1 MVGMCEG
8 NKVIQWP
15 IPACAATGGS
25 LILDMSPVLG
35 TWHVNICGKLANC
48 LFSPTQVDLLWFF
61 WSRYVF
67 SPGIFKYTMKP
78 CASHAI
84 RKELPEQRGR
94 GLPRCEYCTLPSSGI
109 SLANP
114 QEEASD
120 FIRTHPIISNLN
132 TMLNATNNM
141 CRHWQI
147 SRNEKG

>member
-1 MVGMCEG
+1 MECVKAIRSSNGPSQPARPQVGHWFWTCHLCLER
-8 NKVIQWP
+8 
-15 IPACAATGGS
+15 
-25 LILDMSPVLG
+25 DMLTSV
-35 TWHVNICGKLANC
+35 ANC

-84 RKELPEQRGR
+84 RKELPEQRRGR

-114 QEEASD
+114 QEED